1 MGSGRAA
8 SPSPS
13 ARNARS
19 AAAIATEKGILSRN
33 ASSGTTRIS
42 VGERSLQTALRLT
55 QRFPEM
61 MELFAETEPE
71 VVRQAEMLA
80 RNEQHAMLGPHPL
93 DQVEAVDPR
102 AVLDEADRPG
112 LRGVPAERV
121 AEPLQPFLERG
132 VVRDEDPPGAF
143 EHLAPH
149 LRFERDGGE
158 IVARACRSDRRVV
171 VTGPRFRRERGWGY
185 DPADA
190 QAGEAVRLRQPAH
203 DDHPLVAAP
212 ERRRRDAVALSAL
225 VHLVREQPRPDLR
238 GAAHDDLAHL
248 VRKNVSRRIV
258 GVGHHDELRPGPD

>member
-42 VGERSLQTALRLT
+42 VGERSLQTALGLT

-61 MELFAETEPE
+61 MELFAETEPQ

-93 DQVEAVDPR
+93 DQVDAVDPR
-102 AVLDEADRPG
+102 AVLDEADGPG

-121 AEPLQPFLERG
+121 AETLQPLLEHG
-132 VVRDEDPPGAF
+132 VVRNEDPPGAF
-143 EHLAPH
+143 EHFAPH
-149 LRFERDGGE
+149 RGLEGDAGQM
-158 IVARACRSDRRVV
+158 VACARRSDRRVV
-171 VTGPRFRRERGWGY
+171 VTGPRLGRKRGWGH
-185 DPADA
+185 DPADT
-190 QAGEAVRLRQPAH
+190 QAGQAVRLRQPAH
-203 DDHPLVAAP
+203 DDHPLV
-212 ERRRRDAVALSAL
+212 
-225 VHLVREQPRPDLR
+225 
-238 GAAHDDLAHL
+238 
-248 VRKNVSRRIV
+248 
-258 GVGHHDELRPGPD
+258 